1 MERKRQDRER
11 IKKYVSG
18 GVGLDNIVFSSIKKC
33 NPTWVQNECVNCP
46 FTFQFKCFRW
56 IRMPGYELEKEWDQW
71 WRLIPRFYIIKQKV
85 FSVDNFL
92 FRKEEFNMTD
102 ISDEDL
108 KSRSNYVEVSVDSV
122 EECAR
127 YCSLGSAC
135 DTFFIDS
142 DLVCTYLPHV
152 ALKSFELVDFVNFTK
167 KEGKDMYL
175 LQCSQGKYLSLWFN
189 IIYSI
194 HFRFW
199 AILCWQFWSFYPG
212 YFKLARYLNIDIQG
226 FLHSLL

>member
-1 MERKRQDRER
+1 
-11 IKKYVSG
+11 
-18 GVGLDNIVFSSIKKC
+18 
-33 NPTWVQNECVNCP
+33 
-46 FTFQFKCFRW
+46 
-56 IRMPGYELEKEWDQW
+56 MPGYELEKEWDQW

-175 LQCSQGKYLSLWFN
+175 LQCSQGKYLSL
-189 IIYSI
+189 
-194 HFRFW
+194 
-199 AILCWQFWSFYPG
+199 
-212 YFKLARYLNIDIQG
+212 
-226 FLHSLL
+226 

>member
-1 MERKRQDRER
+1 
-11 IKKYVSG
+11 
-18 GVGLDNIVFSSIKKC
+18 
-33 NPTWVQNECVNCP
+33 
-46 FTFQFKCFRW
+46 
-56 IRMPGYELEKEWDQW
+56 
-71 WRLIPRFYIIKQKV
+71 
-85 FSVDNFL
+85 
-92 FRKEEFNMTD
+92 MTD

-108 KSRSNYVEVSVDSV
+108 KSRANYVEVSVSSV

-175 LQCSQGKYLSLWFN
+175 LQCSQGNSSQISLRKHCLFFYIPDFERSFVDN
-189 IIYSI
+189 SDP
-194 HFRFW
+194 FTQDVSN
-199 AILCWQFWSFYPG
+199 WQG
-212 YFKLARYLNIDIQG
+212 I
-226 FLHSLL
+226 